1 MLSCKVRGIYCVAS
15 GKNYFQRQWSHALK
29 AKGDKMMSLITYLR
43 TMNVEDKVNT
53 RLDVIARDG
62 SPGHIHIINYF
73 TNYRDEIFQY
83 MQSSNWM

>member
-1 MLSCKVRGIYCVAS
+1 
-15 GKNYFQRQWSHALK
+15 
-29 AKGDKMMSLITYLR
+29 MMSLITYLR

-62 SPGHIHIINYF
+62 SPGYIHIINYF